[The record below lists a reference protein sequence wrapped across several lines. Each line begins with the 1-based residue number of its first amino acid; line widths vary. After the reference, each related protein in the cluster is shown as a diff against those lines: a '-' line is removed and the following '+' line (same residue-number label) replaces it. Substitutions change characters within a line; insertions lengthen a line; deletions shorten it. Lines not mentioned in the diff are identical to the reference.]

1 MTMLDVL
8 LGFPAA
14 LAVLVIASKLI
25 DLFLENLT
33 QLVWNLIVISSF
45 AYLVWRFGA

>member
-14 LAVLVIASKLI
+14 LAVLVIACSLI
-25 DLFLENLT
+25 DLLAENLV
-33 QLVWNLIVISSF
+33 QLIWSLIVISSF
-45 AYLVWRFGA
+45 AYLVWRLGA

>member
-14 LAVLVIASKLI
+14 LAVLAVLVIACSPI
-25 DLFLENLT
+25 DLV
-33 QLVWNLIVISSF
+33 QLIWSLMVISSF
-45 AYLVWRFGA
+45 AYLVWRLGA